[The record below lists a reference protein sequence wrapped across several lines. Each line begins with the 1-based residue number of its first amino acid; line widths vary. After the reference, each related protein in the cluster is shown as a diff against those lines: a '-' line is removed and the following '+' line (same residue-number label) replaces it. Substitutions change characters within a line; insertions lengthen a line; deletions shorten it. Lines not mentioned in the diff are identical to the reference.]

1 MKILISICLLISAG
15 LTSYAQEVLKG
26 RVLDMDN
33 APVAYANVALLSK
46 ADSTVVSGT
55 ITAEDGAFSIA
66 TADDAVL
73 MVAMLG
79 YETVYLTPS
88 EDMVIILK
96 EDSALLEGAVATG
109 MMVKTRVT
117 ANSMVTEIQGTVLG
131 NSGTVLE
138 MLGKVPGMISK
149 GDGLEVLGKG
159 SPVIYINGRKLNDM
173 NELKQMRSEDVQNV
187 EVINNPGSQYDA
199 TVSAVVR
206 IRTMRHEG
214 EGFGF
219 DLNAA
224 NNQDLING
232 VSDPSATM
240 NLRYRFKNLDLFGSV
255 NYWKWD
261 QISTYYD
268 YVKMFT
274 DKSSYIVE
282 DCVANDHFYSSGLNY
297 NLGFNWQLS
306 DNHSVG
312 ARVVMRETVDAG
324 TYYSSITDILRH
336 DGSSGPVSSV
346 NESFQDEKRNSPYD
360 WEGNLYYSGQFGRL
374 GVNFNADYLSNR
386 KDMFCNISDVIDA
399 GEQVD
404 MFQEGVTTSSLAAAK
419 LVLTYPVWKGQLE
432 AGAEATFVERGSSY
446 SITNYPLPAS
456 DSKVNE
462 NNISAFVSYG
472 FMLPK
477 FGAVS
482 AGLRY
487 EHVGFDY
494 MDLLDDGNCMKRYQD
509 EFFPSISW
517 SGQFGP
523 VQTSMAYSLRTSRP
537 GYDFLSDRI
546 KYINSFTLMQGD
558 PKLKNERKQEVGMN
572 ARYRWLTLS
581 VSYER
586 IDNALTQMFNI
597 YGKDNM
603 LLVKR
608 SNIPDPVRNLIIFLS
623 ANPTWGVY
631 SPGWSAG
638 MQKPW
643 THIEFDD
650 PRAESG
656 KVNVSY
662 TKPMFFLTFNNA
674 FRFRHSWQVEANMN
688 IRTKGDNLNFRMTS
702 TAYNLGIVVQKCWLK
717 NDALCLRISLQD
729 VLKRSLQDTYSD
741 AGFLIHTETPIRNNH
756 RLDVSLRY
764 TFNASKSRYKGTGA
778 GKDAQ
783 NRM

>member
-15 LTSYAQEVLKG
+15 LTSYAQEILKG

-33 APVAYANVALLSK
+33 KPVAYANVALLSK

-55 ITAEDGAFSIA
+55 ITGDDGTFALA
-66 TADDAVL
+66 ADKDGIL

-88 EDMVIILK
+88 EDMQVTLK
-96 EDSALLEGAVATG
+96 EDSAMLDGAVSTG

-117 ANSMVTEIQGTVLG
+117 ATSMVTEIQGTVLG
-131 NSGTVLE
+131 SSGTVLE
-138 MLGKVPGMISK
+138 MLGKVPGMMAD
-149 GDGLEVLGKG
+149 GDELEVLGKG
-159 SPVIYINGRKLNDM
+159 SPVIYINGRKLHDM
-173 NELKQMRSEDVQNV
+173 NELKQMRSEEVQRV
-187 EVINNPGSQYDA
+187 EVINNPGAQYDA
-199 TVSAVVR
+199 AVTAVVR
-206 IRTMRHEG
+206 IKTLRHEG

-224 NNQDLING
+224 NNQDLQNG

-240 NLRYRFKNLDLFGSV
+240 NLRYRFSNLDLFGSV

-558 PKLKNERKQEVGMN
+558 PKLKNERRQEIGMN

-586 IDNALTQMFNI
+586 LDNALTQMFNI
-597 YGKDNM
+597 YGEDNM

-608 SNIPDPVRNLIIFLS
+608 SNIPQPVRNFLVFLS

-643 THIEFDD
+643 TQIEFDD
-650 PRAESG
+650 PRTESG

-702 TAYNLGIVVQKCWLK
+702 NAYELGFVVQKCWLK

-729 VLKRSLQDTYSD
+729 ILKRSLQDTYSD

-783 NRM
+783 SRM

>member
-15 LTSYAQEVLKG
+15 LTSYAQEVMKG

-33 APVAYANVALLSK
+33 EPVAYANVALLSK
-46 ADSTVVSGT
+46 VDSTIVSGT
-55 ITAEDGAFSIA
+55 ITGDDGTFAIA
-66 TADDAVL
+66 ADDDGIL

-79 YETVYLTPS
+79 YETVYQIPS
-88 EDMVIILK
+88 EGMTVILK
-96 EDSALLEGAVATG
+96 EDSTMLEGAVSTG
-109 MMVKTRVT
+109 MMVKTKVT
-117 ANSMVTEIQGTVLG
+117 ANSMMTEIQGTVLG

-149 GDGLEVLGKG
+149 GDELEVLGKG
-159 SPVIYINGRKLNDM
+159 SPVIYINGRKLHDM

-187 EVINNPGSQYDA
+187 EVINNPGAQYDA

-360 WEGNLYYSGQFGRL
+360 WEGNVYYSGRFGRL

-419 LVLTYPVWKGQLE
+419 LVLTYPIWKGQLE
-432 AGAEATFVERGSSY
+432 AGAEATSVERGSSY

-462 NNISAFVSYG
+462 NNVSAFVSYG
-472 FMLPK
+472 FTLPK

-494 MDLLDDGNCMKRYQD
+494 TDILDGGNSMKRYQD

-517 SGQFGP
+517 AGQFGP
-523 VQTSMAYSLRTSRP
+523 VQTSLAYSLRTSRP
-537 GYDFLSDRI
+537 SYDFLSDRI

-688 IRTKGDNLNFRMTS
+688 ITTKGDNLNFRMTS
-702 TAYNLGIVVQKCWLK
+702 TAYNLGFVVQKCWLK

-756 RLDVSLRY
+756 RLDISLRY

-783 NRM
+783 SRM

>member
-26 RVLDMDN
+26 RVLDVEN
-33 APVAYANVALLSK
+33 NPVAYANVALLSK
-46 ADSTVVSGT
+46 ADSTVVNGT
-55 ITAEDGAFSIA
+55 ITGEDGTFAIA
-66 TADDAVL
+66 ADDDGIL

-79 YETVYLTPS
+79 YETMYIMPS
-88 EDMVIILK
+88 EGMTVTLK
-96 EDSALLEGAVATG
+96 EDSTMLDGAVSTG
-109 MMVKTRVT
+109 MMVKTKVT
-117 ANSMVTEIQGTVLG
+117 ANSMVTEIHGTVLG

-149 GDGLEVLGKG
+149 GDELEVLGKG

-187 EVINNPGSQYDA
+187 EVINNPGAQYDA

-214 EGFGF
+214 EGFGC

-336 DGSSGPVSSV
+336 DGSSGPVSSI

-374 GVNFNADYLSNR
+374 GVNFNADYFSNR

-419 LVLTYPVWKGQLE
+419 LVLTYPIWKGQLE

-494 MDLLDDGNCMKRYQD
+494 TDILDGGNSMKRYQD

-572 ARYRWLTLS
+572 ARYKWLNLS

-608 SNIPDPVRNLIIFLS
+608 SNIPQPVRNLLVFLS

-643 THIEFDD
+643 TRIEFDD
-650 PRAESG
+650 PRTESG
-656 KVNVSY
+656 KVNVFY
-662 TKPMFFLTFNNA
+662 TRPMFFLTFNNA

-702 TAYNLGIVVQKCWLK
+702 NAYDLGFVVQKCWLK

-741 AGFLIHTETPIRNNH
+741 AGFLIHTETPVRNNH

-783 NRM
+783 SRM

>member
-26 RVLDMDN
+26 RVLDVEN
-33 APVAYANVALLSK
+33 NPVAYANVALLSK
-46 ADSTVVSGT
+46 VDSTVVNGT
-55 ITAEDGAFSIA
+55 ITGEDGTFAIA
-66 TADDAVL
+66 ADDDGIL

-79 YETVYLTPS
+79 YETMYIMPS
-88 EDMVIILK
+88 EGMTVTLK
-96 EDSALLEGAVATG
+96 EDSTMLEGAVSTG

-117 ANSMVTEIQGTVLG
+117 ANSMMTEIQGTVLG

-149 GDGLEVLGKG
+149 GDELEVLGKG

-187 EVINNPGSQYDA
+187 EVINNPGAQYDA

-224 NNQDLING
+224 NNQDLQNG

-240 NLRYRFKNLDLFGSV
+240 NLRYRFKNLDLFGSM

-336 DGSSGPVSSV
+336 DGSSGPVSSI

-477 FGAVS
+477 FGSVS

-650 PRAESG
+650 PRTESG

-688 IRTKGDNLNFRMTS
+688 ITTKGDNLNFRMTS
-702 TAYNLGIVVQKCWLK
+702 TAYNLGFVVQKCWLK

-756 RLDVSLRY
+756 RLDISLRY

-783 NRM
+783 SRM

>member
-26 RVLDMDN
+26 RVLDVEN
-33 APVAYANVALLSK
+33 NPVAYANVALLSK
-46 ADSTVVSGT
+46 VDSTIVSGT
-55 ITAEDGAFSIA
+55 ITGEDGTFAIA
-66 TADDAVL
+66 ADDDGIL

-79 YETVYLTPS
+79 YETMYIMPS
-88 EDMVIILK
+88 EGMTVTLK
-96 EDSALLEGAVATG
+96 EDSTMLDGAVSTG
-109 MMVKTRVT
+109 MMVKTKVT
-117 ANSMVTEIQGTVLG
+117 ANSMVTEIHGTVLG

-149 GDGLEVLGKG
+149 GDELEVLGKG

-187 EVINNPGSQYDA
+187 EVINNPGAQYDA

-336 DGSSGPVSSV
+336 DGSSGPVSSI

-374 GVNFNADYLSNR
+374 GVNFNADYFSNR

-419 LVLTYPVWKGQLE
+419 LVLTYPIWKGQLE

-494 MDLLDDGNCMKRYQD
+494 TDILDGGNSMKRYQD

-688 IRTKGDNLNFRMTS
+688 ITTKGDNLNFRMTS
-702 TAYNLGIVVQKCWLK
+702 TAYNLGFVVQKCWLK
-717 NDALCLRISLQD
+717 NDALCLHISLQD

-756 RLDVSLRY
+756 RLDISLRY

-783 NRM
+783 SRM

>member
-26 RVLDMDN
+26 RVLDVEN
-33 APVAYANVALLSK
+33 NPVAYANVALLSK
-46 ADSTVVSGT
+46 VDSTVVNGT
-55 ITAEDGAFSIA
+55 ITGEDGTFAIA
-66 TADDAVL
+66 ADDDGIL

-79 YETVYLTPS
+79 YETMYIMPS
-88 EDMVIILK
+88 EGMTVTLK
-96 EDSALLEGAVATG
+96 EDSTMLEGAVSTG

-117 ANSMVTEIQGTVLG
+117 ANSMMTEIQGTVLG

-149 GDGLEVLGKG
+149 GDELEVLGKG

-187 EVINNPGSQYDA
+187 EVINNPGAQYDA

-224 NNQDLING
+224 NNQDLQNG

-240 NLRYRFKNLDLFGSV
+240 NLRYRFKNLDLFGSM

-336 DGSSGPVSSV
+336 DGSSGPVSSI

-477 FGAVS
+477 FGSVS

-650 PRAESG
+650 PRTESG

>member
-33 APVAYANVALLSK
+33 EPVAYANVALLSK
-46 ADSTVVSGT
+46 VDSTIVSGT
-55 ITAEDGAFSIA
+55 ITDEEGEFSIA
-66 TADDAVL
+66 SGQDGIL
-73 MVAMLG
+73 LVAMLG
-79 YETVYLTPS
+79 YETVYMMPS
-88 EDMVIILK
+88 EDMRIVLK
-96 EDSALLEGAVATG
+96 EDSTMLEGAVSTG
-109 MMVKTRVT
+109 MMIKTRVT
-117 ANSMVTEIQGTVLG
+117 ANSMVTDIQGTVLG
-131 NSGTVLE
+131 SSGTVLE
-138 MLGKVPGMISK
+138 MLGKVPGMIST
-149 GDGLEVLGKG
+149 GGELEVLGKG
-159 SPVIYINGRKLNDM
+159 SPVIYVNGRKLHDL
-173 NELKQMRSEDVQNV
+173 NELKQMRSEEVQNV
-187 EVINNPGSQYDA
+187 EVINNPGAQYDA

-206 IRTMRHEG
+206 IKTLRHEG

-224 NNQDLING
+224 NNQDLQYG

-240 NLRYRFKNLDLFGSV
+240 NLRYRFRNLDLFASV

-261 QISTYYD
+261 QISIYDD
-268 YVKMFT
+268 YVKMYT
-274 DKSSYIVE
+274 GKDGYVQESAIT
-282 DCVANDHFYSSGLNY
+282 NDHYYSSGLDY
-297 NLGFNWQLS
+297 NIGFNWQLAE
-306 DNHSVG
+306 NHSVG
-312 ARVVMRETVDAG
+312 ARVVRRETVDAG
-324 TYYSSITDILRH
+324 TYCRTTTDILRF
-336 DGSSGPVSSV
+336 DESSGLVSSV

-360 WEGNLYYSGQFGRL
+360 WEGNIYYSGLLGRL
-374 GVNFNADYLSNR
+374 GINFNADYLSNR
-386 KDMFCNISDVIDA
+386 KDMFCNISDIIDA
-399 GEQVD
+399 GEKQER
-404 MFQEGVTTSSLAAAK
+404 FQEGITTSRLAAAK

-432 AGAEATFVERGSSY
+432 AGTEVTSVERGSSY
-446 SITNYPLPAS
+446 SITNYPLPSS
-456 DSKVNE
+456 DNKVKE

-472 FMLPK
+472 FSLPK
-477 FGAVS
+477 FGTVS

-494 MDLLDDGNCMKRYQD
+494 TDLLDAGNNMKRYQD
-509 EFFPSISW
+509 ELFPNLSW

-523 VQTSMAYSLRTSRP
+523 VHASLAYSLRTSRP
-537 GYDFLSDRI
+537 GYDDLSDRI

-558 PKLKNERKQEVGMN
+558 PKLKNERKQEIGMN
-572 ARYRWLTLS
+572 ARWKWLSMS

-586 IDNALTQMFNI
+586 LDNALTQMFHI

-608 SNIPDPVRNLIIFLS
+608 SNIAQPVRNLLVFLS

-643 THIEFDD
+643 TEIEFDD
-650 PRAESG
+650 PRTESG
-656 KVNVSY
+656 KVMVSY
-662 TKPMFFLTFNNA
+662 SKPMFFLNFNNA
-674 FRFRHSWQVEANMN
+674 FRFRKSWQLEANMS
-688 IRTKGDNLNFRMTS
+688 IRTEGDNLNFRMTS
-702 TAYNLGIVVQKCWLK
+702 PAYNLGFVVQKCWLK

-741 AGFLIHTETPIRNNH
+741 AGFLIHTETPLRNNH

-783 NRM
+783 GRM

>member
-1 MKILISICLLISAG
+1 
-15 LTSYAQEVLKG
+15 
-26 RVLDMDN
+26 
-33 APVAYANVALLSK
+33 
-46 ADSTVVSGT
+46 
-55 ITAEDGAFSIA
+55 
-66 TADDAVL
+66 
-73 MVAMLG
+73 
-79 YETVYLTPS
+79 
-88 EDMVIILK
+88 
-96 EDSALLEGAVATG
+96 
-109 MMVKTRVT
+109 
-117 ANSMVTEIQGTVLG
+117 
-131 NSGTVLE
+131 
-138 MLGKVPGMISK
+138 MLGKVPGMISR
-149 GDGLEVLGKG
+149 GDELEVLGKG
-159 SPVIYINGRKLNDM
+159 SPVIYINGRKLHDM
-173 NELKQMRSEDVQNV
+173 NELKQMRSEDVQSV
-187 EVINNPGSQYDA
+187 EVINNPGAQYDA
-199 TVSAVVR
+199 TVTAVVR
-206 IRTMRHEG
+206 IRTVRREG

-224 NNQDLING
+224 NNQDLQNG
-232 VSDPSATM
+232 VSDPSATL
-240 NLRYRFKNLDLFGSV
+240 NLRHRFRNLDLFGSV

-282 DCVANDHFYSSGLNY
+282 DCVANDHFYSSGLDY

-324 TYYSSITDILRH
+324 TYYSSVTDILRH
-336 DGSSGPVSSV
+336 DESSGSVSSV

-386 KDMFCNISDVIDA
+386 KDMVCDISDIIDA
-399 GEQVD
+399 GELVH

-419 LVLTYPVWKGQLE
+419 LVLTCPVWTGQLE
-432 AGAEATFVERGSSY
+432 AGAEATAVERGSSY

-462 NNISAFVSYG
+462 NNFSAFASYG
-472 FMLPK
+472 FSIPK
-477 FGAVS
+477 FGSVS

-487 EHVGFDY
+487 EHVGFNY
-494 MDLLDDGNCMKRYQD
+494 MDLLDDVNSMVRYQD
-509 EFFPSISW
+509 EFFPSLSW
-517 SGQFGP
+517 SRQFGS
-523 VQTSMAYSLRTSRP
+523 VQTSLAYSLRTSRP
-537 GYDFLSDRI
+537 GYDDLSDRI

-572 ARYRWLTLS
+572 ARYRWLNLS

-603 LLVKR
+603 LLVNR
-608 SNIPDPVRNLIIFLS
+608 SNIPQPVRNLLVFLS

-643 THIEFDD
+643 TRIGFDD

-656 KVNVSY
+656 KVTVSY
-662 TKPMFFLTFNNA
+662 TRPMFFLTFNNA
-674 FRFRHSWQVEANMN
+674 FRFKHSWQVEANMN

-702 TAYNLGIVVQKCWLK
+702 NAYDLGFVVQKCWLM

-741 AGFLIHTETPIRNNH
+741 AGFLIHTETPVRNNH

-783 NRM
+783 SRM